1 MYKALNLS
9 SIFFDAVTAICEP
22 QSQVDKWSDP
32 VPANLPL
39 KRNRTITL
47 AILSI
52 LVVMNAVWF
61 AISLRSG
68 ASMAMIL
75 YAFILF
81 FCWRMANYRAG
92 VIAGLM
98 GFGVHLYELLFDAP
112 VDFLLL
118 DSICFYLNLFLPLVL
133 VFFSYQAYRSGK

>member
-1 MYKALNLS
+1 MKA
-9 SIFFDAVTAICEP
+9 
-22 QSQVDKWSDP
+22 DP
-32 VPANLPL
+32 SL

-47 AILSI
+47 AILI
-52 LVVMNAVWF
+52 MLVVMNAVWF

-75 YAFILF
+75 YAFIFF

-92 VIAGLM
+92 VIAGLL
-98 GFGVHLYELLFDAP
+98 GFGVHLYELLFDPP

-118 DSICFYLNLFLPLVL
+118 DSISFCLNLFLPLAL
-133 VFFSYQAYRSGK
+133 VVFSYRAYRSQR